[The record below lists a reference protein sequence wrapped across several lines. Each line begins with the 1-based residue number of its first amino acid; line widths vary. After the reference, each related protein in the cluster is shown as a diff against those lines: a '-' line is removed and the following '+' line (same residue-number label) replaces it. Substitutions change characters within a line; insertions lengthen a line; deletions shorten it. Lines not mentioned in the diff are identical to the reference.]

1 MKKRTGFVSNSSSS
15 SFIVGY
21 GAILKNKKSDVEK
34 FFKKHGICN
43 GDYEIRSVEEIYM
56 TEGTKYAIGFI
67 DYEIPLDKFDSKDLL
82 LLVAIAN
89 NEGDSDGVFYREEDD
104 YDSGWW
110 RAENP
115 DFYPENQQT
124 VIAML
129 ESGKFFDKNKPYA
142 HSIGAAR
149 NGQENGIHF

>member
-1 MKKRTGFVSNSSSS
+1 MTYNQVYSILTQTEWSSSYEKENRICVK
-15 SFIVGY
+15 FIIVFV
-21 GAILKNKKSDVEK
+21 KSDVEK
-34 FFKKHGICN
+34 FFKKHGIWN

-104 YDSGWW
+104 YDSG
-110 RAENP
+110 
-115 DFYPENQQT
+115 
-124 VIAML
+124 
-129 ESGKFFDKNKPYA
+129 
-142 HSIGAAR
+142 
-149 NGQENGIHF
+149 

>member
-21 GAILKNKKSDVEK
+21 GAILKNKKSDIEK
-34 FFKKHGICN
+34 FFKNLNIRNC
-43 GDYEIRSVEEIYM
+43 DYEIRSVEEIYM
-56 TEGTKYAIGFI
+56 TEGTKYEIGFI

-82 LLVAIAN
+82 LLVAIEN
-89 NEGDSDGVFYREEDD
+89 NEGDSNGVFYREEDD

-115 DFYPENQQT
+115 DFYSENQQK

-129 ESGKFFDKNKPYA
+129 ESGKFFDKNKPYE

-149 NGQENGIHF
+149 NG